1 MARELQHLLLV
12 TVEDPQDP
20 KSWSGIP
27 HSLLRALQRRVPRV
41 TAVGGAQ
48 MRPRRGLLHAGL
60 RVALG
65 GTPPRWPLWMTEPSL
80 RHNAAVVEQAIA
92 QHRPDAVLSISS
104 QCLAR
109 LRTSVPT
116 FMFHDAPWLA
126 FKQTY
131 ARWDTMPAR
140 GAAFARA
147 EAEAAQRTRCVFTG
161 SEWAVEQGMKL
172 YDLPRERFAETHL
185 GANWVPPYPRAELL
199 VMAAQRAQSLAEGGT
214 LELLFLGKDWERKG
228 GPLALEAAEL
238 LHLQG
243 QPVRLH
249 IAGCRPPLP
258 AGAEKFTAVHGV
270 FDLGNAEHRA
280 HLQQLFV
287 ACHFLLV
294 PTLAECFG
302 IVFAEAQAFAVP
314 PVSRRVDALP
324 SIIRNGETGLLLPP
338 DAPSGLYAQAL
349 REFVTGPARYVRMAT
364 AAQTHFEAEFTW
376 DHVAAVMQQRINE
389 QLTGE

>member
-1 MARELQHLLLV
+1 
-12 TVEDPQDP
+12 
-20 KSWSGIP
+20 
-27 HSLLRALQRRVPRV
+27 V

-65 GTPPRWPLWMTEPSL
+65 GNPPRWPLWMTEPTL
-80 RHNAAVVEQAIA
+80 RHNAAVIEQAIA
-92 QHRPDAVLSISS
+92 RHCPDAVLSISS

-109 LRTSVPT
+109 LRTSTPT
-116 FMFHDAPWLA
+116 YMFHDAPWLA

-140 GAAFARA
+140 GPAFARA

-161 SEWAVEQGMKL
+161 SKWAVEQGMKL
-172 YDLPRERFAETHL
+172 YGLPRERFAETHL
-185 GANWVPPYPRAELL
+185 GANWTPPQSRESLL
-199 VMAAQRAQSLAEGGT
+199 EMAAERAQSLTGGGT

-238 LHLQG
+238 LHRQG

-258 AGAEKFTAVHGV
+258 VGAEKYTAVHGV
-270 FDLGNAEHRA
+270 LDLGNAEHRA
-280 HLQQLFV
+280 HLEQLFV

-324 SIIRNGETGLLLPP
+324 SIIRNGETGLLLPL
-338 DAPSGLYAQAL
+338 DAPAHLYAQAL
-349 REFVTGPARYVRMAT
+349 REFVTDPARYVRMAT
-364 AAQTHFEAEFTW
+364 AARTRYESQFTW
-376 DHVAAVMQQRINE
+376 DHVAAVIEQRIR
-389 QLTGE
+389 QDLAAHLP